1 MNIRQLANMNTQ
13 RVNPNQTITWKQST
27 GYVTDAAGRRVPTY
41 TSTPIDAQVQPLST
55 SDLKHV
61 DGLNMQGIMRSV
73 ILYGNVAGISRAD
86 QQGGDLLVFP
96 EMPNATNRNWLVTK
110 VMEQWPEWCRV
121 IVTMQA

>member
-1 MNIRQLANMNTQ
+1 MNLRQLANPLTQ
-13 RVNPNQTITWKQST
+13 TINPNTSITWKQST
-27 GYVTDAAGRRVPTY
+27 GYVTDSAGRRVPTY
-41 TSTPIDAQVQPLST
+41 TSTTIDAQIQPLSS

-86 QQGGDLLVFP
+86 QQGGDILVFP
-96 EMPNATNRNWLVTK
+96 EIPGATNRNWLVTQ
-110 VMEQWPEWCRV
+110 VMETWPDWCRV